1 MSIFEKWDLE
11 SNILDAIKSR
21 GWVEPTEIQLDSIP
35 LARKGR
41 DIVGQA
47 KTGSGKTAA
56 FGIPIL
62 ERCQKKGFPQSII
75 LCPTRELAVQVTE
88 ELELLQ
94 GKKGLKIV
102 SVYGGTDIDKQAK
115 ILSNGCDIVVGTPGR
130 VIDMAKKGHLKLEK
144 ISIFCLDEAYRMLD
158 MGFFPDILW
167 VI

>member
-88 ELELLQ
+88 ELVLLQ

-102 SVYGGTDIDKQAK
+102 SVYG
-115 ILSNGCDIVVGTPGR
+115 LSLIH
-130 VIDMAKKGHLKLEK
+130 I
-144 ISIFCLDEAYRMLD
+144 
-158 MGFFPDILW
+158 
-167 VI
+167 

>member
-75 LCPTRELAVQVTE
+75 LCPTSC
-88 ELELLQ
+88 LLYT
-94 GKKGLKIV
+94 
-102 SVYGGTDIDKQAK
+102 SDA
-115 ILSNGCDIVVGTPGR
+115 
-130 VIDMAKKGHLKLEK
+130 A
-144 ISIFCLDEAYRMLD
+144 DE
-158 MGFFPDILW
+158 
-167 VI
+167 